1 MHSCVINRFNC
12 ISVYV
17 SILEMVADFNKS
29 LNEKKVL
36 HTAGSNELTNVRI
49 GPPETFW
56 ENKKDIF
63 VPYFH
68 GMISV

>member
-36 HTAGSNELTNVRI
+36 HIAGSNELTNVRI
-49 GPPETFW
+49 GPPEMCW
-56 ENKKDIF
+56 GE
-63 VPYFH
+63 
-68 GMISV
+68 

>member
-36 HTAGSNELTNVRI
+36 HIAGSNELTNVRI
-49 GPPETFW
+49 GPPETCW
-56 ENKKDIF
+56 GE
-63 VPYFH
+63 
-68 GMISV
+68 